1 MRRVKGIK
9 IFTITYRRLPNRV
22 ARFPAL
28 LLREDAE
35 GVVSLNLLDPLKPLV
50 VHGSTLLDKGY
61 IGVWFV
67 STWEWH
73 DIGAIYDPEKNFKG
87 YYCDIATPI
96 RRVPNGYEMTDLFLD
111 LWVFPNGKYLIL
123 DQDEFDKAVKKG
135 WLTGHQ
141 IARAKA
147 ELQGLISMVKFKQFP
162 PPIIQELLKLPKEV
176 EEMVRKLEGVLRR
189 GRT

>member
-1 MRRVKGIK
+1 
-9 IFTITYRRLPNRV
+9 V

-35 GVVSLNLLDPLKPLV
+35 GIVALNLLNPSKPLT

-67 STWEWH
+67 STREWH
-73 DIGAIYDPEKNFKG
+73 DIGAIYDPEKNFRG

-111 LWVFPNGKYLIL
+111 LWVFPDGKYLIL
-123 DQDEFDKAVKKG
+123 DRDEFDEAGKKG
-135 WLTGHQ
+135 WLTGRQ
-141 IARAKA
+141 IERAKA
-147 ELQGLISMVKFKQFP
+147 ELQGLISMVEFKQFP
-162 PPIIQELLKLPKEV
+162 PPTIKELLTLQKEV
-176 EEMVRKLEGVLRR
+176 EEIAHKLEGMLRCD
-189 GRT
+189 RT